1 MAGEDD
7 HGSVTS
13 QLTPLQVDLVDPP
26 KDKWN
31 TFTGKNV
38 ANSVK
43 LKALDKVSD
52 YSFVSAPKAIH
63 IIVELPRACKHWVQ
77 RVSQILLTALAL

>member
-1 MAGEDD
+1 MEGEDD
-7 HGSVTS
+7 QGLATS
-13 QLTPLQVDLVDPP
+13 QLTLLQVDLVDPP
-26 KDKWN
+26 ED
-31 TFTGKNV
+31 TLSTLTGKNV

-63 IIVELPRACKHWVQ
+63 IIVELPRAGKRWVQ
-77 RVSQILLTALAL
+77 SVSETLLTALAL